1 MNRSI
6 SAMDLVIGLLFVLV
20 GVGVVLASMPATE
33 LVGTLLAAGAA
44 LAAVFIL
51 NQRNNIP

>member
-20 GVGVVLASMPATE
+20 GVGVVLASMQATE

-44 LAAVFIL
+44 LVAVFIL